1 MYHFLLPLSLLY
13 LLPLSLYYTRRGF
26 STDPALLL
34 RGFRPPRR
42 ANRGLAPVPYHL
54 LKKVDENFIVQIPVA
69 IGALGGLLF
78 GARLVDICLKKAPR
92 ATYMAILGLVLGSI
106 LSVVDRAGFSLF
118 TAEEA
123 AAIITALAG
132 IAISLLMSS
141 KKMQALTGGAEEA

>member
-1 MYHFLLPLSLLY
+1 MGNP
-13 LLPLSLYYTRRGF
+13 RRGF

-54 LKKVDENFIVQIPVA
+54 LKKVDENFIVQLPVA
-69 IGALGGLLF
+69 I

-118 TAEEA
+118 TAEGA

-141 KKMQALTGGAEEA
+141 KKVQALTGGAEEA